1 MRQAVAEPAPGW
13 ISYHLYYHQDLD
25 LAVRRFVRPLIARLL
40 AEGSIDNYFFVR
52 YRLGG
57 PHLRLRLQAGPASAE
72 SVAAAAEAAARS
84 FLTDRPSTSPLGA
97 EEVRRIHRIVLASDP
112 HEHDDSIYPDNSFLA
127 MPFRPEVERYG
138 GPELLR
144 HSLDFFTVSSATAL
158 HLLGLHD
165 LRGEQPRSRRAVA
178 FQVLACQSLSFARDP
193 ADLAVLVRYAIDLWG
208 GAMPRAIAQAERVFA
223 EQKHLFDRLFRHQRE
238 QQEAASLDRPAAG
251 EILPRLRTASRLLS
265 RSIAAADLATHQ
277 RIGGSQL
284 HMTANRLGLSN
295 AEEVYLCR
303 LLELATAATA
313 SR

>member
-1 MRQAVAEPAPGW
+1 MRPAIAEHAPGW

-25 LAVRRFVRPLIARLL
+25 LAVRQFVRPLIARLL
-40 AEGSIDNYFFVR
+40 AEGLLDNYFFVR

-57 PHLRLRLQAGPASAE
+57 PHLRLRLQAGPKSAG
-72 SVAAAAEAAARS
+72 SVAATAEAAARS

-144 HSLDFFTVSSATAL
+144 HSLDFFTASSATVL
-158 HLLGLHD
+158 HLLD
-165 LRGEQPRSRRAVA
+165 LQGEQPRSRRAVA
-178 FQVLACQSLSFARDP
+178 FQVLACQALSFARGP
-193 ADLAVLVRYAIDLWG
+193 EDLAVLVRYAIDLWG
-208 GAMPRAIAQAERVFA
+208 RALPRAITQAERVFA
-223 EQKHLFDRLFRHQRE
+223 EQKHMFDRLFRHQRE
-238 QQEAASLDRPAAG
+238 LLETASLERSGDG
-251 EILPRLRTASRLLS
+251 EVLPRLRAASRLLS
-265 RSIAAADLATHQ
+265 RSIGAAGAADLATHQ

-295 AEEVYLCR
+295 TEEVYLGR
-303 LLELATAATA
+303 LLELAAAEPFP
-313 SR
+313 